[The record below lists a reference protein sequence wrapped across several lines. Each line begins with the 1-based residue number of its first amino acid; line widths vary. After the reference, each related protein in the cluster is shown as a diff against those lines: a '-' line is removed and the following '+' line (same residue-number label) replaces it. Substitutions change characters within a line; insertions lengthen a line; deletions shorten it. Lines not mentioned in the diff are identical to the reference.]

1 MAARFVNPVLCF
13 TPNLCRK
20 GFNGPGF
27 CLITPQNTH
36 EMMVAPQ
43 IYLVI
48 AHTLLFAGAEELL
61 QLNPNQTTIL
71 TQAPPIPAPLTLL
84 NQSIAPVNISLSTNF
99 NIQCSWQRYGFL
111 STSLDCQSAWRFFYP
126 STIER
131 AWVLRRRGA
140 PEDAYALPLMI
151 MGRKLGGNIT
161 I

>member
-1 MAARFVNPVLCF
+1 
-13 TPNLCRK
+13 
-20 GFNGPGF
+20 
-27 CLITPQNTH
+27 
-36 EMMVAPQ
+36 MVAPQ

-111 STSLDCQSAWRFFYP
+111 STSQDCQSAWRFFYP

-131 AWVLRRRGA
+131 AWVLRRRGVR
-140 PEDAYALPLMI
+140 EDAYALPLMI